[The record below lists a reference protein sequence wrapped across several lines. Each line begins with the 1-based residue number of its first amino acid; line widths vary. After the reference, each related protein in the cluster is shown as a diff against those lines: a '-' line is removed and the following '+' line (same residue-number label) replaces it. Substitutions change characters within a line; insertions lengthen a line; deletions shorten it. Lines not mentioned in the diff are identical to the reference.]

1 MNKQTI
7 IERLMELPELIAS
20 AEIALINA
28 QNNLNIARSQLTHK
42 EDGLYLGVFEEE
54 GMVID
59 GKNAEIRSAQLR
71 KFSTIERNEVARTE
85 HLAMESRY
93 QLEKLKT
100 ELKALQSIVE
110 LLKGAA

>member
-7 IERLMELPELIAS
+7 IARLMELPELIAN

-28 QNNLNIARSQLTHK
+28 QNNLNIARSQLTHR
-42 EDGLYLGVFEEE
+42 EDGLYLGVFEDE

-71 KFSTIERNEVARTE
+71 KFSAIERNEVARTE
-85 HLAMESRY
+85 HLTMESRY
-93 QLEKLKT
+93 KLDKLKT
-100 ELKALQSIVE
+100 ELKALQSIVD

>member
-1 MNKQTI
+1 MNKQSI
-7 IERLMELPELIAS
+7 IERLLVLPELIAT
-20 AEIALINA
+20 AEIALIGA
-28 QNNLNIARSQLTHK
+28 QNNLNVARSDLTHR

-71 KFSTIERNEVARTE
+71 RFSMIERNEVARTE
-85 HLAMESRY
+85 HLVMESRY

-100 ELKALQSIVE
+100 ELKALQSIVD